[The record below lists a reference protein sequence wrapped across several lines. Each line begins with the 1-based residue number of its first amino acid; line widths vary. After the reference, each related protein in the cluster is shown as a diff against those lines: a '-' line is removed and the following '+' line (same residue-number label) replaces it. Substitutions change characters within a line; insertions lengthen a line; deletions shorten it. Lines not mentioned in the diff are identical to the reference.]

1 MPNRLG
7 EDEEGLTI
15 HGHSE
20 YDTSH
25 NRVHVNIKHLNY
37 MGVIGPLKSKQG
49 LLASLMYDGEERS
62 VLECKEVDKTF
73 NLNAV
78 ISKWGI
84 KMSTGFLTMEAV
96 HRNIVQVE
104 RAMDRNAQEG
114 LK

>member
-1 MPNRLG
+1 
-7 EDEEGLTI
+7 
-15 HGHSE
+15 
-20 YDTSH
+20 
-25 NRVHVNIKHLNY
+25 
-37 MGVIGPLKSKQG
+37 MGIIGPLKSKQG
-49 LLASLMYDGEERS
+49 LLPSLMYDGEERS

-84 KMSTGFLTMEAV
+84 KMSTGFFTMEAV

-104 RAMDRNAQEG
+104 KAMDRNAQEG

>member
-1 MPNRLG
+1 MRNTSIKSRHVEYMPNRLG

-37 MGVIGPLKSKQG
+37 MGIIGPLKSKQG

-78 ISKWGI
+78 ISK
-84 KMSTGFLTMEAV
+84 
-96 HRNIVQVE
+96 
-104 RAMDRNAQEG
+104 
-114 LK
+114 